1 MNAHDIACLRRALF
15 LSSGGQSEP
24 VLSPYTTD
32 TGLPTPADWVAMVAM
47 TYRTQRIALR
57 QDYHRAMQESRLG
70 DALVLTLVH
79 QQLCEGATCLQR
91 ARIEPCEREPERETE
106 RETEP
111 EPETV
116 RETPALPESRA
127 ELAPPA
133 ALAPQP
139 PTPTRDH
146 WD

>member
-91 ARIEPCEREPERETE
+91 ARIEPCEREPEPE
-106 RETEP
+106 REPEREP
-111 EPETV
+111 V

-127 ELAPPA
+127 ELASPA